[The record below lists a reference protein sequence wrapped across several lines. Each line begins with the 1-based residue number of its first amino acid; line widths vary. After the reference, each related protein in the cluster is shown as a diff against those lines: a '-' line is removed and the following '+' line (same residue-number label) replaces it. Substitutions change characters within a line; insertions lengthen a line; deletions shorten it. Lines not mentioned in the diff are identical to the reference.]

1 MPYEDL
7 REKGLIEDIKPNF
20 QVVSAL
26 IARALK
32 DLVTA
37 RANASIDREWAY
49 AIAYQGMLRAARAMI
64 TAEGLRPRG
73 RDQSRTVVLLAGAI
87 LGDPGGTGATHLP
100 IRGGRG
106 HQGRPEVHRADR
118 GVHTNE
124 ESPVDTSVAVSRG
137 SVQGGVSK
145 GGGEGA
151 HRGCRGKIGR
161 IPTSMRRLG
170 AQP

>member
-64 TAEGLRPRG
+64 MAEGLRPRG
-73 RDQSRTVVLLAGAI
+73 RDQQRTVVQLAGALLGGDVRSLLNAFDRMRRRSQTI
-87 LGDPGGTGATHLP
+87 LDEPGQP
-100 IRGGRG
+100 ISRY
-106 HQGRPEVHRADR
+106 EV
-118 GVHTNE
+118 
-124 ESPVDTSVAVSRG
+124 
-137 SVQGGVSK
+137 
-145 GGGEGA
+145 EGA
-151 HRGCRGKIGR
+151 IKDAQQFIER
-161 IPTSMRRLG
+161 TVDSMRTKIPQL
-170 AQP
+170 ALL

>member
-20 QVVSAL
+20 QVASAL

-87 LGDPGGTGATHLP
+87 LGYDMRSLVNAFDRMRRRSQAILEEPGQP
-100 IRGGRG
+100 ISRY
-106 HQGRPEVHRADR
+106 EV
-118 GVHTNE
+118 
-124 ESPVDTSVAVSRG
+124 
-137 SVQGGVSK
+137 
-145 GGGEGA
+145 EGA
-151 HRGCRGKIGR
+151 IKD
-161 IPTSMRRLG
+161 
-170 AQP
+170 AQKFIERTVEFTRTKNPQLTLL